1 MKSTGIKSLRQP
13 KEASKITDV
22 MNEGELIDSLLNG
35 TMIAYI
41 ITLTECIIQCEIP
54 AII

>member
-35 TMIAYI
+35 NMIAYI
-41 ITLTECIIQCEIP
+41 ITLTECII
-54 AII
+54 